1 MSSTLSPLSSLYVLQ
16 TREGHVL
23 TICLIQIQLME
34 DGQNMENGVPAL
46 QPVVKE
52 LRLAPELAPNLLQ
65 LTVEQ
70 NVKER
75 RTKTNLVTQEYPAQ
89 AMDKSDLAS
98 SIDLFFFFF
107 SRTREEF
114 EVCMIFHLR

>member
-1 MSSTLSPLSSLYVLQ
+1 MFMNM
-16 TREGHVL
+16 H
-23 TICLIQIQLME
+23 IQLME
-34 DGQNMENGVPAL
+34 DGRIMENGVPAL
-46 QPVVKE
+46 LLVVKG
-52 LRLAPELAPNLLQ
+52 LRLASEPAPTLLQ

-89 AMDKSDLAS
+89 VMDKSDLAS